1 MKQLISRMYSE
12 EIITIRHHN
21 INKKHTLRF
30 ISSRVFTGK
39 QENGSSESDY
49 ENRNKITD
57 RSWNSESS

>member
-21 INKKHTLRF
+21 IKKHTLRY
-30 ISSRVFTGK
+30 IPSRVFTGK

>member
-1 MKQLISRMYSE
+1 MYSE

-30 ISSRVFTGK
+30 IPPRVFPGK
-39 QENGSSESDY
+39 QENGSSQSDN